1 MNISSDIIEINKS
14 NDTIFKVSKE
24 IPDENLCKNMNE
36 KNEKDIVCTMN
47 KNLICDKIPKEDM
60 ICNNKE
66 NAAGKKNNV
75 NITYKTNENTGE
87 EMNEGMPYTMNKKT
101 DLEKKRVI
109 EPTDNSDF
117 SEYLYL
123 SEHLKIRKDNKIFV
137 TRALNDYIN
146 EHINVICLYDELN
159 FNNKNNKVDKLMDIG
174 LKLKYLRYKD
184 NIKKRK
190 KKEKC
195 KKASSHNKLNNSL
208 SNELKC
214 NKLLTHEKLTEFP
227 IKDTTSLSSSST
239 LSSSCSD
246 CSISSKCSKN
256 SKGSSQSSYLFS
268 DSSNCDEDISEN
280 SGTSDEEILKNTKFD
295 EEELSELKK
304 LEKAKNIYFRYV
316 DQIFIRYNMMANFN
330 LDFFENLLNMALTS
344 KGDKRIRC
352 DLENTM
358 TLIKN
363 FLSDKNNFK
372 KIELNQKKLRSDV
385 INSMFGFYIIN
396 ESQPMK
402 IPIKGMNN
410 SNYKNQPISNIFAYK
425 SRRNKNRV
433 DAIFDKLYDTKKEK
447 KIDKREPT
455 KKILDKNKVALNF
468 NQDAKKID
476 IVVKNNLEEY
486 IKSIQKNS
494 KIHNKMTSLKQYILT
509 SNWNNLKKHNNYI
522 TLLHEEKRRNK
533 KSIAKLCYNQMKAI
547 EQKRKVILEKE
558 EKERM
563 RLLKENDMDAYIKLI
578 KTAKNKR
585 LQELL
590 DITEEFLN
598 NMSKNVLHQ
607 KKDTFNEKNN
617 VDSEDKIDYEENMK
631 GLQKSNYKNAREK
644 YYNVSHTVKEKVKQ
658 PSILTGGTLMKYQLE
673 GLEWLISLY
682 NNNLHGILADEMGL
696 GKTIQTI
703 SLFAYLKEFKNNIN
717 VKNLIIVPLST
728 LPNWLSEFSRWCP
741 SLNVIT
747 YRGSKLERKSIAR
760 QLVESDFDICL
771 TTFDFIIK
779 EKTFLMKISWN
790 YIVVDEGHRM
800 KNNKSRFH
808 SILSEFKS
816 KYRVLL
822 TGTPLQNNL
831 SELWSLLNFLLPK
844 IFSSCVDFEKWFVRP
859 LHNEKD
865 VYETITEE
873 EQLLIINRLHSVL
886 LPFMLRRVKKDV
898 LKSLPKK
905 YEYNVHIELS
915 LYQKILYKQIQT
927 KGFKQ
932 VNNNGSIT
940 TKNFQN
946 IVMQL
951 RKIVNHPYLF
961 LYDYEIDDMM
971 IKCSGKFEVLDRML
985 PKLLKFKHK
994 VLIFS
999 QMTKLMNILCDYLE
1013 FRGYKYHRLDGNIG
1027 LQERKKIIDE
1037 FNKIDNIQDNSND
1050 ENKNKDDDKN
1060 EYENKH
1066 ESINEHENENQSE
1079 DSKKI
1084 KHNEN
1089 VNDDESN
1096 GGNKDTMIFILS
1108 TRSGSLGLNLQTADT
1123 VIIFDS
1129 DFNPHQDIQAM
1140 CRCHRIGQ
1148 KNVVKVF
1155 RFITLSGVEQLVFK
1169 KAQHKLSIND
1179 KVIQAGLFNKI
1190 YNDEDR
1196 QNKLKNII
1204 QRNQNSN
1211 ITIQPTNPLLLNYYM
1226 GRSEEELEYFHNFD
1240 KNYFGEYY
1248 YSLLNLVNH
1257 ENESNNQFTYMSEDE
1272 KEENNPYLRDIKK
1285 KEEKE
1290 DDYQNEDEET
1300 DENENKE
1307 QNLEENEYIDKKKE
1321 ENMKYTGSEKEE
1333 KRDNESECDLKKDEI
1348 KREKNGNMQEE
1359 TKKEKM
1365 IYKNKNNLKKRKY
1378 DNDLKYEEGSKDE
1391 EEIEIENSQ
1400 SDVSNSL
1407 DKKLETDMHN
1417 LYKKN
1422 NIENN
1427 PSLDEEMNEKINLV
1441 DNNEV
1446 NENGEEDY
1454 YSFILKEKNQNEIER
1469 ILIKSNKL
1477 INKEELPSYLFYEDS
1492 NEMHEISLKRKRKVI
1507 NTNLMEEEKLTEKQ
1521 FLKLIDASSSKCS
1534 SNEKSF
1540 LKMKSKEKIEN
1551 ESETETS
1558 CKKENSNKMENKKE
1572 EMDKIEAPNKM
1583 RSLIRKENLDKNE
1596 STSKVGNPYNMRSLS
1611 KKDIPNN
1618 MRTLSRKESPFDTYS
1633 PINSTNKYFSKKGK
1647 RKHSINETKE
1657 EKNKKIK
1664 ASLNG

>member
-1 MNISSDIIEINKS
+1 MNNSSDFIDTNKFS
-14 NDTIFKVSKE
+14 DTIFKVSKE
-24 IPDENLCKNMNE
+24 IPTENLCKNMIK
-36 KNEKDIVCTMN
+36 KNKKDIVCTMS
-47 KNLICDKIPKEDM
+47 KNFIYDKIHKEE
-60 ICNNKE
+60 IAYNNMENIEEKGHNANVTCEINE
-66 NAAGKKNNV
+66 NAEEE
-75 NITYKTNENTGE
+75 INENMLNS
-87 EMNEGMPYTMNKKT
+87 MNENANI
-101 DLEKKRVI
+101 EKVGI
-109 EPTDNSDF
+109 TEPVDNSDF
-117 SEYLYL
+117 HEYIYI

-146 EHINVICLYDELN
+146 EYISIIYMYSNSFIK
-159 FNNKNNKVDKLMDIG
+159 NKNKKEDTLVNLG

-184 NIKKRK
+184 NIKKKK
-190 KKEKC
+190 KKEKR
-195 KKASSHNKLNNSL
+195 KKLLSCSNVNNKLNNKL
-208 SNELKC
+208 TNDE
-214 NKLLTHEKLTEFP
+214 LLTHKKLKEFP
-227 IKDTTSLSSSST
+227 LKDITSLSSISPF
-239 LSSSCSD
+239 SSSS
-246 CSISSKCSKN
+246 SNSSFSSKSSEK
-256 SKGSSQSSYLFS
+256 SSQSSYLIS
-268 DSSNCDEDISEN
+268 DSSNSDENFSEN
-280 SGTSDEEILKNTKFD
+280 SETSDEEILKNIEFD

-304 LEKAKNIYFRYV
+304 LEKAKNVYFKYV
-316 DQIFIRYNMMANFN
+316 DQIFVRYDMMTNFN
-330 LDFFENLLNMALTS
+330 LGFFENLINTAFNFSSLLKT
-344 KGDKRIRC
+344 KDKIESSMMEIR
-352 DLENTM
+352 
-358 TLIKN
+358 N
-363 FLSDKNNFK
+363 FFSDKDNIK
-372 KIELNQKKLRSDV
+372 KIELNQKKLRTDV
-385 INSMFGFYIIN
+385 INSMFGFHIIN

-402 IPIKGMNN
+402 IPIKCMN
-410 SNYKNQPISNIFAYK
+410 SSKYKNQPISNIFAYK
-425 SRRNKNRV
+425 SRANKNRV
-433 DAIFDKLYDTKKEK
+433 DTVFDKLYDIKEEK
-447 KIDKREPT
+447 KINKRETT
-455 KKILDKNKVALNF
+455 KKVLDKNKVELTF

-486 IKSIQKNS
+486 IKNIQKNS
-494 KIHNKMTSLKQYILT
+494 QIHNKMTSLKQYILT
-509 SNWNNLKKHNNYI
+509 SNWNDLKKHNNYI
-522 TLLHEEKRRNK
+522 FLFNEEKRRNK
-533 KSIAKLCYNQMKAI
+533 ISIAKLCYNQMKAV
-547 EQKRKVILEKE
+547 EQKRRVILEKE

-590 DITEEFLN
+590 DITDEFLN
-598 NMSKNVLHQ
+598 NMSKCVLHQ
-607 KKDTFNEKNN
+607 KKDTFNEKK
-617 VDSEDKIDYEENMK
+617 DDDIEDKICYEENTKNM
-631 GLQKSNYKNAREK
+631 QQSNYKNAREK

-658 PSILTGGTLMKYQLE
+658 PSILIGGTLMKYQLE

-703 SLFAYLKEFKNNIN
+703 SLFAYLKEFKNNIK

-747 YRGSKLERKSIAR
+747 YRGTKLERKNIAK
-760 QLVESDFDICL
+760 QLIESNFDICL
-771 TTFDFIIK
+771 TTFDFVIK
-779 EKTFLMKISWN
+779 EKTSLMKISWN

-865 VYETITEE
+865 IYETITEE

-1037 FNKIDNIQDNSND
+1037 FNKTGNVQDNSND
-1050 ENKNKDDDKN
+1050 ENKNEDNDRR
-1060 EYENKH
+1060 EYENSN
-1066 ESINEHENENQSE
+1066 ESISRYENQNKESI
-1079 DSKKI
+1079 I
-1084 KHNEN
+1084 KNNEKDCN
-1089 VNDDESN
+1089 NKSN
-1096 GGNKDTMIFILS
+1096 CGNKDTMIFILS

-1204 QRNQNSN
+1204 QRNQNSD
-1211 ITIQPTNPLLLNYYM
+1211 ITLQPTNPLLLNYYM
-1226 GRSEEELEYFHNFD
+1226 GRNEEELEYFLNFD

-1248 YSLLNLVNH
+1248 YSLLNSMNH
-1257 ENESNNQFTYMSEDE
+1257 ENANHGQFTYMSEDE
-1272 KEENNPYLRDIKK
+1272 KEENNPYLKEIKK
-1285 KEEKE
+1285 KEEK
-1290 DDYQNEDEET
+1290 DDVYQNEDEET
-1300 DENENKE
+1300 DEIENKE
-1307 QNLEENEYIDKKKE
+1307 QDLEENEYINEKKGENLNYTISEKKE
-1321 ENMKYTGSEKEE
+1321 ENKEKKCESIKDKTNVEQNERQYGEMNKEE
-1333 KRDNESECDLKKDEI
+1333 MIDKD
-1348 KREKNGNMQEE
+1348 
-1359 TKKEKM
+1359 
-1365 IYKNKNNLKKRKY
+1365 NLKKRKF
-1378 DNDLKYEEGSKDE
+1378 DNISKYREKYNDE
-1391 EEIEIENSQ
+1391 EEIKVENYQ
-1400 SDVSNSL
+1400 SDISNSFN
-1407 DKKLETDMHN
+1407 KKLKISMN
-1417 LYKKN
+1417 MIYKKDN
-1422 NIENN
+1422 KENQ
-1427 PSLDEEMNEKINLV
+1427 SLDEDINMNVNLNE
-1441 DNNEV
+1441 NNDV
-1446 NENGEEDY
+1446 NENEEEDY
-1454 YSFILKEKNQNEIER
+1454 YSYILKEQNQNEIEK

-1477 INKEELPSYLFYEDS
+1477 INKDELPSYLFYEDS
-1492 NEMHEISLKRKRKVI
+1492 NEIHEMNLKRRRKVI
-1507 NTNLMEEEKLTEKQ
+1507 NANLMEEEKLTEKQ
-1521 FLKLIDASSSKCS
+1521 FLKLIDSTTSKCS

-1540 LKMKSKEKIEN
+1540 VKIKSTEKKIEYKS
-1551 ESETETS
+1551 ESEFS
-1558 CKKENSNKMENKKE
+1558 YKKESLNKLENKKE
-1572 EMDKIEAPNKM
+1572 VNNIETPYKI
-1583 RSLIRKENLDKNE
+1583 RSLIKKE
-1596 STSKVGNPYNMRSLS
+1596 STIKVNNPYNMRSSS
-1611 KKDIPNN
+1611 KKEIPYN
-1618 MRTLSRKESPFDTYS
+1618 MKTLSRKENPIDTYS
-1633 PINSTNKYFSKKGK
+1633 PIGSTNKYSSKKGK
-1647 RKHSINETKE
+1647 RKYNVNETKE
-1657 EKNKKIK
+1657 EKNKKNKIK
-1664 ASLNG
+1664 KHS